1 MAERFKLRR
10 KRIGSSQQHQPAN
23 RVNKFLSQAI
33 DARSVDQEKAHNVNM
48 FSLCFRDPEK
58 EREVI
63 TQQLIYLLWNV
74 IVMIGFTVP
83 RRRGFGISRRPC
95 LCFITAAFD
104 GRRASRCLAQ
114 NKNPFAF
121 VSYCIYLGGCNT
133 HTSTRC
139 QVNLKIS
146 QKNLFKKN
154 CLLL

>member
-58 EREVI
+58 ERQVKLKSCSNCFSLFLLSSLCLSLI
-63 TQQLIYLLWNV
+63 TV
-74 IVMIGFTVP
+74 S
-83 RRRGFGISRRPC
+83 RRSGFGISRRPC
-95 LCFITAAFD
+95 LCFIITAFD

-114 NKNPFAF
+114 NKNTFAF

-133 HTSTRC
+133 HTSTCC
-139 QVNLKIS
+139 QV
-146 QKNLFKKN
+146 
-154 CLLL
+154 